1 MQEQILLNEIKN
13 NLLLQ
18 RLEGVPDEKRTAR
31 FVCAIAAV
39 FPDGSKET
47 VRGTIE
53 GRIGY
58 EIAGEHGFGYDPIF
72 YLPERGVSTAEIPPE
87 EKNSISHRGNALR
100 KMKELLEREELL

>member
-1 MQEQILLNEIKN
+1 MRSAQQ
-13 NLLLQ
+13 
-18 RLEGVPDEKRTAR
+18 D

-72 YLPERGVSTAEIPPE
+72 LSSRIRMYNCRTGPGKE
-87 EKNSISHRGNALR
+87 E
-100 KMKELLEREELL
+100 